1 MARIVS
7 RRATQVLLVILAL
20 FLIGTVAFLSA
31 VNAYFSIDK
40 GAIILSQEL
49 GTWQEIAQGSD
60 ETASLVKSNFAQ
72 LAEPLTSL
80 TSDAP
85 LEEDQHTIDLEKAM
99 AKSAAEAAKK
109 AGFGDDG
116 DAFVRPAR
124 NNTPTIWNALTDP
137 PEKIPRI
144 IHQTWKDKTL
154 PPNWQAVRDECAQIH
169 PD

>member
-7 RRATQVLLVILAL
+7 RRATQVFLIILAL
-20 FLIGTVAFLSA
+20 FLVGTVTFLSA

-40 GAIILSQEL
+40 RAIILSQEL

-60 ETASLVKSNFAQ
+60 ETASLLKIKSSQ
-72 LAEPLTSL
+72 LTESL
-80 TSDAP
+80 PSLNTI
-85 LEEDQHTIDLEKAM
+85 LQGDQHNADLERAI
-99 AKSAAEAAKK
+99 AKSAVEAAKK

-116 DAFVRPAR
+116 DVFVRPGR
-124 NNTPTIWNALTDP
+124 NNTPTEWNALNDP

-144 IHQTWKDKTL
+144 IHQTWKDTTL
-154 PPNWQAVRDECAQIH
+154 PSNWQAVRDECAQIH